1 MKSAYKLFLSMKIEC
16 HSNKEISWRRVFL
29 LSPNLIIDCRWD
41 GVCSFLHISN
51 LYKFPAGATLNQH
64 QQNSPRVWVELHKIL
79 VVSPPDSQIV
89 PQHYFHPNLANG
101 HQTMLIWSTWN
112 ISQFCVWTWNLL
124 ILKIREIFPCKPN
137 FCELLWSQIWNS
149 NSNVNFVLFYTIL
162 SENAHYVVLYMQIF
176 WAMHWCVH

>member
-112 ISQFCVWTWNLL
+112 ISQFCERGTCWFWKLEKFFPANQIFVNCSCHRFGTHTAML
-124 ILKIREIFPCKPN
+124 IL
-137 FCELLWSQIWNS
+137 FC
-149 NSNVNFVLFYTIL
+149 FTIL